1 MKTGYK
7 NALIV
12 IFCIL
17 SLIFISWVMINHW
30 QYYHI
35 INIFGVD
42 ANIILTF
49 ALVVVTAI
57 YVGLTNKI
65 VKQGAN
71 RDRIAYL
78 ERMLEKLYVPM
89 MDFLD
94 FLDAKKSSLDISHI
108 DIPELHKLNKYR
120 LNSPDHEIGIEMVNK
135 FAPFKYLAKEDVQEL
150 FLDIHQIFYNGG
162 IDVQKWDGIIDA
174 HKANIKR
181 DIEIYSDELESL
193 IKVK

>member
-1 MKTGYK
+1 
-7 NALIV
+7 
-12 IFCIL
+12 
-17 SLIFISWVMINHW
+17 MINHW